1 MQDTVGFLNGF
12 IQRLE
17 SDIKRMESEVAR
29 LVAQRRRID
38 DSLLKEEVC
47 HLRAMQKTCRNS
59 IGKVLLEI
67 EEFAH

>member
-1 MQDTVGFLNGF
+1 MQDTVGFLKGF

-17 SDIKRMESEVAR
+17 SDIKRMELEVTG
-29 LVAQRRRID
+29 LVAQRQGING
-38 DSLLKEEVC
+38 SLLKEEVC

-59 IGKVLLEI
+59 IGKTLLEI